1 MLTLA
6 RGCFLLRPFVF
17 HAGELGRSAVSLRF
31 PKSFRAMSTT
41 QTPSLK
47 RDELSPTRATP
58 APTQAHTQADRI
70 VPDRGTQQLCRVRHC
85 RAGG

>member
-41 QTPSLK
+41 NPQLE
-47 RDELSPTRATP
+47 RDELSPTRATR
-58 APTQAHTQADRI
+58 ALTQAHTQADRI
-70 VPDRGTQQLCRVRHC
+70 VPDPGTQRFCRVSHSRD
-85 RAGG
+85 GG